1 MKGKKSVLKMLFIM
15 LVICSIGIITS
26 NVQATSL
33 ASNELIKVNNKTITK
48 TTSISQVNE
57 MFGTP
62 KMETDNAFGGKTY
75 SYHDDAYT
83 WYLTIE
89 MDASGNIKGYGAIG
103 GDFVAKRY
111 AYGDSDDCYIWT
123 LSGTIIK
130 EWEDDAVYGIYEY
143 NCSSSD
149 ITSYWNRYKTD
160 SSKYLYELQKHG
172 AIASKVLATRE
183 GYEFP
188 QTYPSEDV
196 FYRSEQ
202 LKYNG
207 SNYYDYAVNNGKTKL
222 ITQVTS
228 RTDSFYN
235 DLPNP
240 IRLGKM
246 TEGYEYASAYK
257 YVLYDIEITNYSSA
271 SGYTRMFYINPD
283 FLAEKSEVELTQ
295 EEKVKLQN
303 VKEQYELYKEHGEA
317 ITDMY
322 VEEPNY
328 ESLPLVAGKY
338 STTVL
343 QHVTDYLNI
352 ARVGIGM
359 DALTLNEDIAD
370 AAQHKAVL
378 VRYMSSV
385 GLETGHFPEQPDGV
399 DDEFYKKAQSYM
411 CENLYMGTII
421 SSIDYAM
428 NDAYGDPV
436 GCGHRYNLLEP
447 TYTEWGPACAGNQG
461 AHKFWGSSGNLVEL
475 VAWPSNGIF
484 PLDMVSRGIGNW
496 TAQFYKNYTVSDET
510 EVTIKCLNT
519 GKTYEITNENKN
531 ESGKL
536 LKVTQGY
543 LLTFRDDNISY
554 EDGDVFEITL
564 HNVKNSNDENVD
576 YTYRS
581 VFTSLSQL
589 ENVEV
594 TEITVN
600 ENDISLTLG
609 QTKRIY
615 ATVTPT
621 DASNKLMNF
630 SSSDESIVSVRQ
642 DGTITAL
649 KAGEA
654 TITVTCEGA
663 QETIT
668 VLVEKAKKGDI
679 NQDGIIDSAD
689 AAIAL
694 NLYKYNSAT
703 SAQIELGDMDENGMI
718 DSADAAMILN
728 IFKYN

>member
-1 MKGKKSVLKMLFIM
+1 MKGKKSVLKMLFMTVI
-15 LVICSIGIITS
+15 ICSIGIFTS
-26 NVQATSL
+26 KVQATSL

-48 TTSISQVNE
+48 TTTISQINS
-57 MFGTP
+57 MFGNY
-62 KMETDNAFGGKTY
+62 KLETDNAFGGKTY
-75 SYHDDAYT
+75 SYHDDVYT
-83 WYLTIE
+83 WYLTVE

-149 ITSYWNRYKTD
+149 ITSYWNRYKTN
-160 SSKYLYELQKHG
+160 SSKYLYDLQKHA

-188 QTYPSEDV
+188 QTHPSEDI
-196 FYRSEQ
+196 FYINEQ

-207 SNYYDYAVNNGKTKL
+207 SNYYQYAVSTSKTKA

-228 RTDSFYN
+228 RTDYFYN

-246 TEGYEYASAYK
+246 TEGYEYAGAYQ
-257 YVLYDIEITNYSSA
+257 YVLYDIEITDYSSA

-283 FLAEKSEVELTQ
+283 FLAERSEVELTQ
-295 EEKVKLQN
+295 EEKIKLQA
-303 VKEQYELYKEHGEA
+303 VKAQYELYKQHGEA
-317 ITDMY
+317 ITDIY
-322 VEEPNY
+322 DEEPNF
-328 ESLPLVAGKY
+328 ESLPLKAGKY
-338 STTVL
+338 NETVL
-343 QHVTDYLNI
+343 LHVTDYLNI

-359 DALTLNEDIAD
+359 DSLTLNKDIAD

-378 VRYMSSV
+378 VSYMNNV
-385 GLETGHFPEQPDGV
+385 GLETGHFPVKPDGV
-399 DDEFYKKAQSYM
+399 SDEFYQKAQSYM
-411 CENLYMGTII
+411 CENLYVGNIQT
-421 SSIDYAM
+421 SIDYAM
-428 NDAYGDPV
+428 NDGYGDPI

-447 TYTEWGPACAGNQG
+447 TYTEWGPACAGSQG
-461 AHKFWGSSGNLVEL
+461 AHKFWGSSGTLVEL

-496 TAQFYKNYTVSDET
+496 TAQFYKNYTVSDAT

-519 GKTYEITNENKN
+519 GKTYEITNANKN
-531 ESGKL
+531 QSGKL
-536 LKVTQGY
+536 LKATQGY

-554 EDGDVFEITL
+554 EDEDIFEITL
-564 HNVKNSNDENVD
+564 HNVKNSKNENVD

-581 VFTSLSQL
+581 VFTSLSKLDSVQA
-589 ENVEV
+589 
-594 TEITVN
+594 TQITVKEDN
-600 ENDISLTLG
+600 ISLTLG
-609 QTKRIY
+609 QTKRIL
-615 ATVTPT
+615 ATITPE
-621 DASNKLMNF
+621 DATNKLMNF
-630 SSSDESIVSVRQ
+630 SSSDENIISVRQ

-649 KAGEA
+649 KDGQA
-654 TITVTCEGA
+654 TITITSEGA
-663 QETIT
+663 QKTIT
-668 VLVEKAKKGDI
+668 IIVEKAKKGDI
-679 NQDGIIDSAD
+679 NQDGLIDSAD

-694 NLYKYNSAT
+694 NLYKYNNAT
-703 SAQIELGDMDENGMI
+703 EVEIELGDMDNNGLI

-728 IFKYN
+728 VFKYN